1 MNLMAKNYLK
11 FNGFLKIEF
20 KLLAK
25 LLVQINLIEHV
36 FCDLEKWTRVA
47 GTN

>member
-1 MNLMAKNYLK
+1 MDLMAKNYLK
-11 FNGFLKIEF
+11 FNGFLEF
-20 KLLAK
+20 EFSK
-25 LLVQINLIEHV
+25 LLVQINLIELF